1 MSTRQKTSA
10 LLSIL
15 LVILVISLLI
25 GGWLGQPI
33 LVGYVTTDSMSP
45 TLDPGDGFIAI
56 PEVVTGSVTA
66 GDVIT
71 FQAEVL
77 HDGGLTTHRVVAQTD
92 NGYITKGD
100 NNPVTDQSG
109 SGEPPV
115 RQQQIVATALQIN
128 DYTIVV
134 PEIGHLV
141 TESQSTTEYI
151 QYRLAGL
158 LGTRLILGTQGLTTL
173 IGILM
178 LGLYVLDVA
187 VTSTRK
193 QKVRNRAVARDRD
206 TGKSSRKIVLF
217 FTLILLTATTL
228 GMIAPSTQHEFRTL
242 QSSTEEATLHV
253 TNSAA
258 LPVVVYLTPGS
269 EKIRPDRSRIK
280 VSPRST
286 EAVSVYVKPPSGRQD
301 YRRFLDERRYF
312 ALLPAGMQDKMYK
325 IHPWVPIIVIGGAI
339 ATMFYVIS
347 VRFLGKSR
355 IRARG
360 RS

>member
-1 MSTRQKTSA
+1 MTSA

-45 TLDPGDGFIAI
+45 TLDPGDGFMAI
-56 PEVVTGSVTA
+56 PEVISGSVTA

-115 RQQQIVATALQIN
+115 RQEQIVATALQIN

-141 TESQSTTEYI
+141 TQSQSTTEYI

-158 LGTRLILGTQGLTTL
+158 LGTRLVLGTQGLTTL
-173 IGILM
+173 LAILM

-187 VTSTRK
+187 ITSERK
-193 QKVRNRAVARDRD
+193 QKVRTRAVVRDRD
-206 TGKSSRKIVLF
+206 TGKSSRKVVLF

-242 QSSTEEATLHV
+242 QSSTEEANLHV

-258 LPVVVYLTPGS
+258 LPVLVYLDPNS
-269 EKIRPDRSRIK
+269 EKIKPTRSRIL
-280 VSPRST
+280 VGPRST
-286 EAVSVYVKPPSGRQD
+286 ETVSVYIKPPNGRQD

-312 ALLPAGMQDKMYK
+312 ALLPAGTQDKMYR
-325 IHPWVPIIVIGGAI
+325 IHPWVPIVVISGVI
-339 ATMFYVIS
+339 ASMFYAVS
-347 VRFLGKSR
+347 VRLLGKSR
-355 IRARG
+355 IRNR
-360 RS
+360 RRRLS